1 MSLASQ
7 TERGVCAMP
16 KPFRDWFAEYYHAV
30 CSNEGRQMTHGEVYS
45 CIATWKEALRT
56 QTEREEQL
64 VKFVESLTDA
74 LGPFPYL
81 DGTTVISA
89 ARQALSA
96 YDAGGE

>member
-7 TERGVCAMP
+7 TERDVCAMP

-56 QTEREEQL
+56 QTDREEQ
-64 VKFVESLTDA
+64 FVDENALARGVIAINQFFSL
-74 LGPFPYL
+74 
-81 DGTTVISA
+81 S
-89 ARQALSA
+89 
-96 YDAGGE
+96 